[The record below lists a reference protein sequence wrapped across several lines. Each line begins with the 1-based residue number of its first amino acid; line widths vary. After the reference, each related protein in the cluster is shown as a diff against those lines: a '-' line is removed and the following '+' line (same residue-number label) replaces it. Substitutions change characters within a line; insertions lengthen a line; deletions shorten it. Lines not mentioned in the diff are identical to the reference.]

1 MKLYMRANKNA
12 ASRCVMIFLA
22 LVPMTLALAQLTS
35 VPMKDVGNEWV
46 KQLSLKGR
54 MDWEWVETYP
64 EQVYFATR
72 HDSQRQGDIVTMWTR
87 VEYRHSQNPLQHRSS
102 VSRDDWDC
110 RNRRRSTTSI
120 IFYKFNNL
128 EDQTPERSTNSLPSW
143 ETIEVGTIGE
153 TLLDFACSI
162 QSTTQVPLSLTAP
175 RLNDAA
181 HLIAT
186 ESEFLFDAD
195 HRDIDGISVTEE
207 IVRILRLH
215 LDHGSS

>member
-162 QSTTQVPLSLTAP
+162 QSTTQVPSL
-175 RLNDAA
+175 
-181 HLIAT
+181 
-186 ESEFLFDAD
+186 
-195 HRDIDGISVTEE
+195 
-207 IVRILRLH
+207 
-215 LDHGSS
+215 

>member
-1 MKLYMRANKNA
+1 MVAWTLRRHHETLHASKQECGQPMRHDLLGARSHDPGPRPAHQCSNEG
-12 ASRCVMIFLA
+12 RG
-22 LVPMTLALAQLTS
+22 QR
-35 VPMKDVGNEWV
+35 VG
-46 KQLSLKGR
+46 QATQSQGPHGLG
-54 MDWEWVETYP
+54 WVETYP

-195 HRDIDGISVTEE
+195 HRDIDGISVTE
-207 IVRILRLH
+207 
-215 LDHGSS
+215 